1 MVMKSLVAKVVLCV
15 VVIEVIGALPA
26 VFTNDAIQTWNAT
39 LIFPVGRPPNW
50 VFGPVWATLFLLLG
64 LSVAL
69 IWHVRCDPKPKKLA
83 LQVFSVQFAL
93 NLLWSP
99 MFFGLQRM
107 GLALIVIVLLW
118 LAITLTFRL
127 FSKIHPIAGWLLAPY
142 LAWVSYATYLNAAFY
157 LLNR

>member
-26 VFTNDAIQTWNAT
+26 VYTNDAIQTWY
-39 LIFPVGRPPNW
+39 
-50 VFGPVWATLFLLLG
+50 ATLFLLLG

-118 LAITLTFRL
+118 LAITLTIRL
-127 FSKIHPIAGWLLAPY
+127 FFKIHPIAGWLLAPY